1 MITITGKKTAEQ
13 IVRASFAR
21 EAAAEREAAEEA
33 SRQAAEDQQRKAAG
47 SGSGGTGAGAGNPP
61 PNPACVI
68 NAGDY
73 LKLENLLCVDADG
86 NEFEKYGELYVRK
99 YIFRDD
105 QRQQLNFT
113 PYNAAV
119 YCEQNGLFL
128 PSFALSCNILQ
139 ALFQQRSNPEI
150 KAVLDQYKDQGNGA
164 GYHAQN
170 SIVDFAQQQ
179 VIHYPTAAD
188 FEVGNIINTARQRR
202 TGNFDK
208 SALQDELLD
217 VALGNPAV
225 TRYVQQSTG
234 LRNPCILVEI
244 GDYFGRPAKL
254 WFPWIGPNGAGFTGK
269 RAVWLGCNLVNFYLY
284 AYNVLNSSY
293 AVRGV
298 RLGAPPGAP

>member
-1 MITITGKKTAEQ
+1 MITITGNKTAEQ
-13 IVRASFAR
+13 IVRAHLQKQR
-21 EAAAEREAAEEA
+21 EDEERKK
-33 SRQAAEDQQRKAAG
+33 RNPTGG
-47 SGSGGTGAGAGNPP
+47 SGSGTGAGAGNPP
-61 PNPACVI
+61 PTPARVI

-73 LKLENLLCVDADG
+73 LKLENLLCEDADG
-86 NEFEKYGELYVRK
+86 NEFERYGELYVRK
-99 YIFRDD
+99 DIFRDD
-105 QRQQLNFT
+105 KRQPLNFT

-128 PSFALSCNILQ
+128 PSFALSCNILR

-150 KAVLDQYKDQGNGA
+150 KAVLDQYKSIGNII
-164 GYHAQN
+164 GYYAQN

-188 FEVGNIINTARQRR
+188 CRERNIINTARQRR

-225 TRYVQQSTG
+225 TRYVQQFTG
-234 LRNPCILVEI
+234 LRNPRILVEI
-244 GDYFGRPAKL
+244 GDYFGRPAKV
-254 WFPWIGPNGAGFTGK
+254 WFPWNGKGGANYTEN
-269 RAVWLGCNLVNFYLY
+269 RAVWLGCYGDYFYLG
-284 AYNVLNSSY
+284 ASNGLGEAG

-298 RLGAPPGAP
+298 RSSAPPT

>member
-1 MITITGKKTAEQ
+1 MITITGNKTAEQ
-13 IVRASFAR
+13 LVRAYLQKQR
-21 EAAAEREAAEEA
+21 EDEERK
-33 SRQAAEDQQRKAAG
+33 RRDPTGG
-47 SGSGGTGAGAGNPP
+47 SGSGTGAGAGNPP

-68 NAGDY
+68 NAGNY
-73 LKLENLLCVDADG
+73 LKLENLLCVDAEG

-99 YIFRDD
+99 DIFRNDR
-105 QRQQLNFT
+105 RQPLKFT

-128 PSFALSCNILQ
+128 PRFALSCNILQ

-150 KAVLDQYKDQGNGA
+150 KAVLDQYKDKGNGI
-164 GYHAQN
+164 GYDAQN
-170 SIVDFAQQQ
+170 SIVDFTQQQ
-179 VIHYPTAAD
+179 VIHYPKAAD
-188 FEVGNIINTARQRR
+188 FEGRNIINTARQRR

-234 LRNPCILVEI
+234 LCNPRILVEI
-244 GDYFGRPAKL
+244 GVYFGRPAKL
-254 WFPWIGPNGAGFTGK
+254 YFPWSGKNGASYTGE
-269 RAVWLGCNLVNFYLY
+269 RAVWLGCDSDYFNLLVGDNL
-284 AYNVLNSSY
+284 LGMD

-298 RLGAPPGAP
+298 RLSAPRSGAP